1 MVGNSLNDIEAK
13 STTVVA
19 HLMLYAVFFF
29 YWIIYKGN

>member
-29 YWIIYKGN
+29 LLDYI